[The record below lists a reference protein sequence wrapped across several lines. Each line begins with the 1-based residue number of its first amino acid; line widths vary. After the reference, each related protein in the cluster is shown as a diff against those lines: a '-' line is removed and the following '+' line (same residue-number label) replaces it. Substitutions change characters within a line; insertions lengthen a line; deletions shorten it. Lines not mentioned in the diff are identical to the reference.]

1 MKAEKKDF
9 ETKLNRLNEIV
20 TKMENEVLPLEESI
34 SLFKEGKEL
43 IGELDNELRDA
54 ESKLNEYQEIVK

>member
-54 ESKLNEYQEIVK
+54 ESKLSEYQEIVK